1 MSIPDITHDTTQDT
15 LTDRLVS
22 TATIAIAEADEIE
35 DGPGSW
41 IRPLCL
47 AIQEH
52 LAAELIAFEQL
63 AERPLSLQDAVK
75 FLLQGVE
82 A

>member
-1 MSIPDITHDTTQDT
+1 MSTHDTTQDT

-22 TATIAIAEADEIE
+22 TATIAIVEADTVD

-41 IRPLCL
+41 IRPTVT
-47 AIQEH
+47 AVQHHIFE
-52 LAAELIAFEQL
+52 ELIAHEE
-63 AERPLSLQDAVK
+63 AAGRPLTLQEAAD
-75 FLLQGVE
+75 FILQGVF

>member
-1 MSIPDITHDTTQDT
+1 MSTHDTTHDA

-22 TATIAIAEADEIE
+22 TATIAIVEADTVD

-41 IRPLCL
+41 IRPMVT

-52 LAAELIAFEQL
+52 LAAELTAHEQL
-63 AERPLSLQDAVK
+63 AGRPLSLQDAVK

>member
-1 MSIPDITHDTTQDT
+1 MTLPDTTQDT

-22 TATIAIAEADEIE
+22 TATIAILEDDIIV

-41 IRPLCL
+41 IRRMVIS
-47 AIQEH
+47 IQQN

-63 AERPLSLQDAVK
+63 EGQHLSLQKVLP
-75 FLLQGVE
+75 FLLQGTE
-82 A
+82 T

>member
-1 MSIPDITHDTTQDT
+1 MNTTDT

-22 TATIAIAEADEIE
+22 TATIAIVEADEID

-41 IRPLCL
+41 IRPTVT

-52 LAAELIAFEQL
+52 LAAELIALEQISK
-63 AERPLSLQDAVK
+63 RPLTLQDAVA
-75 FLLQGVE
+75 FLLQGVKQ
-82 A
+82 

>member
-1 MSIPDITHDTTQDT
+1 MNDTTTQDT

-22 TATIAIAEADEIE
+22 TATIAIMEADEID

-41 IRPLCL
+41 IRPTVT

-52 LAAELIAFEQL
+52 LVAELVVIEEL
-63 AERPLSLQDAVK
+63 AGRPLTLQDAVA

-82 A
+82 P

>member
-1 MSIPDITHDTTQDT
+1 MKDTTQDT

-22 TATIAIAEADEIE
+22 TATIAIMEADEID

-41 IRPLCL
+41 IRPTVT

-52 LAAELIAFEQL
+52 LAAELIALEQIVK
-63 AERPLSLQDAVK
+63 RPLTLQDAVA
-75 FLLQGVE
+75 FLLQEVE
-82 A
+82 R

>member
-1 MSIPDITHDTTQDT
+1 MNDTTQDT

-22 TATIAIAEADEIE
+22 TATISIMEADEID

-41 IRPLCL
+41 IRPMAL
-47 AIQEH
+47 AVQAH
-52 LAAELIAFEQL
+52 SAAELVALEQL
-63 AERPLSLQDAVK
+63 AGRPLTLQDAVA

-82 A
+82 L